1 MTASIISAAAMVIVA
16 IIEAVAARDRK
27 RDKQERAQMQE
38 RQELQ
43 EQLMLELIKGNWASV
58 AGEATAKAVQRI
70 PDAHCNG
77 DMHAAL
83 DYASQI
89 KHEQKEFLTKRGIH
103 AILGSDEAA

>member
-43 EQLMLELIKGNWASV
+43 EQLMLELIKGNSRCTLQWGYACSARLRF
-58 AGEATAKAVQRI
+58 AGQTRAERVFNQARHSRYSWQ
-70 PDAHCNG
+70 
-77 DMHAAL
+77 
-83 DYASQI
+83 
-89 KHEQKEFLTKRGIH
+89 
-103 AILGSDEAA
+103 

>member
-38 RQELQ
+38 RQEL
-43 EQLMLELIKGNWASV
+43 MLELIKGNWASV
-58 AGEATAKAVQRI
+58 ALGEATAKAVQRI

>member
-43 EQLMLELIKGNWASV
+43 AIRVRYRNCRSV
-58 AGEATAKAVQRI
+58 ALGEATAKAVQRI

-83 DYASQI
+83 DYASQV

>member
-58 AGEATAKAVQRI
+58 ALGEARRRPYSVFPMRIAMGICMQRSTTLRRS
-70 PDAHCNG
+70 N
-77 DMHAAL
+77 M
-83 DYASQI
+83 SR
-89 KHEQKEFLTKRGIH
+89 KSF
-103 AILGSDEAA
+103 